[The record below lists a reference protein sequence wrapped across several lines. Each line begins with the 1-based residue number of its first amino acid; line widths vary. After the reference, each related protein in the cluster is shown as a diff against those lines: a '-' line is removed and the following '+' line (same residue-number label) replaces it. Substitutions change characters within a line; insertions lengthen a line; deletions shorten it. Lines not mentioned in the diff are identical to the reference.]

1 MNIDKAVK
9 IRDRAVASI
18 RKLYDYIADVSLT
31 QERELEMLGDIRRF
45 LGDSKAPR
53 WVVSYVEGF
62 RDCRRG
68 MVMAEHTE
76 FLYVCRGNLV
86 STEENHE
93 LDMRKHGITHE
104 IICNEATQSGFYWKK
119 THLPYF
125 IGERK

>member
-1 MNIDKAVK
+1 MKIERSLK

-18 RKLYDYIADVSLT
+18 RRLYDYIADVSLP
-31 QERELEMLGDIRRF
+31 QERELEMLGDIRRY

-68 MVMAEHTE
+68 MVMAENTE
-76 FLYVCRGNLV
+76 FLYTCRGKLV
-86 STEENHE
+86 STEKGHE

-104 IICNEATQSGFYWKK
+104 MIATEATSSGFYWKK
-119 THLPYF
+119 SHLPYF
-125 IGERK
+125 LGNA